1 MDSINKNTLR
11 RLQKLPQINSVWE
24 GDRRPIK
31 PGDDL
36 SMIGNSETVGEC
48 IMWVDGSQGAIR
60 ATDVVMINTGPEAIV
75 RTLLRAMEHPQGPG
89 IPARPQKI
97 VVRDRE
103 IQFLLRGVLQDLE
116 IKVEYESVLPLI
128 DEIFRGIQESVENRP
143 PEIPIIYAQP
153 LEKLAKNIWNEAPWE
168 ILSEHQVIAITV
180 NQWDVEKL
188 YISCMGQMGMDYGI
202 LMYRSL
208 ESLKRFRQL
217 AIQEKDMEKLEGI
230 FLSQD
235 CLFLTYASN
244 DDDEDNE
251 DDEDDDFDALIRA
264 YDDME
269 PNFGNL
275 HPLEGLRSILYEEE
289 AVVMLTA
296 LEAFYR
302 FLQEY
307 EDKFDNNK
315 FPPLSKTYKINVLTP
330 NQKKQAVNIKVETL
344 PDVAKE
350 LYEMLDIYGE
360 EDDDDDYDP
369 ILRDDLIPD
378 NSLLSLGVLPWD
390 TIANLRGLKRLHTQ
404 LADKEIKQA
413 GEGLPVILI
422 QTTSPKAKQL
432 IADIVEASGL
442 MGIGFT
448 TGEDPY
454 SEQLYDLGVL
464 KTGDDK
470 LHLFGEFMEDDR
482 THREA
487 RKKWDKR
494 CKDTENWCALLIAKG
509 VTGASKGKPS
519 FKEFVGYFE
528 VPWLSAKEM
537 KLGNLRLTPVTGIE
551 EI

>member
-24 GDRRPIK
+24 GDRRPIR

-48 IMWVDGSQGAIR
+48 IMWVDGSQGSIR
-60 ATDVVMINTGPEAIV
+60 GTDVVMMNTGPEAIV

-143 PEIPIIYAQP
+143 PEIPVIYAQP
-153 LEKLAKNIWNEAPWE
+153 LEKLAKNIWSEAPWE
-168 ILSEHQVIAITV
+168 VLSEHQVIAITV

-188 YISCMGQMGMDYGI
+188 YVSCMGQMGMDYGI

-217 AIQEKDMEKLEGI
+217 AIQEKDIEKLEGI

-235 CLFLTYASN
+235 CLFLTYASSG
-244 DDDEDNE
+244 D
-251 DDEDDDFDALIRA
+251 DDEDDDDNDFEALLRT
-264 YDDME
+264 YDEME

-289 AVVMLTA
+289 AVVMLVA

-302 FLQEY
+302 FLQEH
-307 EDKFDNNK
+307 ENQLDND
-315 FPPLSKTYKINVLTP
+315 PLPLLNKTYKINVLTP
-330 NQKKQAVNIKVETL
+330 KQKKQSLNIKVETL
-344 PDVAKE
+344 PDVEKE
-350 LYEMLDIYGE
+350 LYEMLELYGDE
-360 EDDDDDYDP
+360 DDDDDDYDP

-390 TIANLRGLKRLHTQ
+390 TINNLRGLKRLHTQ
-404 LADKEIKQA
+404 LAGKTIKQA
-413 GEGLPVILI
+413 GEGLPVVLI

-448 TGEDPY
+448 KGEDPY

-464 KTGDDK
+464 KTGDDN
-470 LHLFGEFMEDDR
+470 LHLFGEFVEDDH

-509 VTGASKGKPS
+509 VTGVSKGKPS

-537 KLGNLRLTPVTGIE
+537 KLGNLRLTPVTSIE
-551 EI
+551 GF

>member
-48 IMWVDGSQGAIR
+48 IMWVDGSQGSIR
-60 ATDVVMINTGPEAIV
+60 GTDVVMINTGPEAIV

-116 IKVEYESVLPLI
+116 IKVEYETALPLI
-128 DEIFRGIQESVENRP
+128 DEIFRGIQESVESRP
-143 PEIPIIYAQP
+143 PEVPVIYSQP
-153 LEKLAKNIWNEAPWE
+153 LEKLARNIWDEAPWE
-168 ILSEHQVIAITV
+168 ALSEHKVIAITI

-188 YISCMGQMGMDYGI
+188 YVSCMGQMGMDYGI

-244 DDDEDNE
+244 EE
-251 DDEDDDFDALIRA
+251 DDEDGDEDDFDSLMRT
-264 YDDME
+264 YDQME

-289 AVVMLTA
+289 AVVMWTA

-302 FLQEY
+302 FLQ
-307 EDKFDNNK
+307 DHANKFDNNK
-315 FPPLSKTYKINVLTP
+315 FPLLSKTYKINVLAP
-330 NQKKQAVNIKVETL
+330 NEQKQSLNIKVETL
-344 PDVAKE
+344 PDIAKE
-350 LYEMLDIYGE
+350 LYDMLDLYD
-360 EDDDDDYDP
+360 EDDDDDDP
-369 ILRDDLIPD
+369 VLRDDLIPD

-390 TIANLRGLKRLHTQ
+390 TINNLRGLKRLHTQ
-404 LADKEIKQA
+404 LAGKTIKQA
-413 GEGLPVILI
+413 GEGLPVVLI

-432 IADIVEASGL
+432 IADIIEASGL

-454 SEQLYDLGVL
+454 SEQVYDLGVL
-464 KTGDDK
+464 KTGDDN
-470 LHLFGEFMEDDR
+470 LHLFGEFEVDDR
-482 THREA
+482 THQEA

-537 KLGNLRLTPVTGIE
+537 KLGNLRLTPVTSIE
-551 EI
+551 GY